1 VNTRIATEADIPAII
16 ELLKLS
22 LGESLMPKTEA
33 FWRWKHLDN
42 PFGPSKVILAEEKG
56 QLIGLRAFMQ
66 WTYRIEGKTYHGLR
80 AVDTAT
86 HPQHQGKGIFKKL
99 TLSLIDS
106 CKADGDHFIFNTPN
120 EKSKPGYL
128 KMGWFEAGKMPLKL
142 SINKPIQILANKIL
156 KKSIPTELSDFPLS
170 DWEKLPQILEGKTLP
185 TEQHGILKDIPFL
198 LWRYGNCP
206 MFPYQYLTDQKTYLL
221 VYRLKA
227 QAMGVELRLADFF
240 LLNNEWDKK
249 HFKAALKKLQKS
261 KKVAFTSYS
270 GWMHK
275 SLPLP
280 GLGLIPVMH
289 VGPELVFRDIQMG
302 AELPLLQKIEYS
314 IGDLEVF

>member
-1 VNTRIATEADIPAII
+1 MNTRIATEADIPAII

-42 PFGPSKVILAEEKG
+42 PFGPSKVILAEENG
-56 QLIGLRAFMQ
+56 EIIGLRAFMQ
-66 WTYRIEGKTYHGLR
+66 WKYQIDGQLFTGLR

-99 TLSLIDS
+99 TLSLIEN
-106 CKADGDHFIFNTPN
+106 CKKEGDHFIFNTPN

-128 KMGWFEAGKMPLKL
+128 KMGWYEAGKMPLKL
-142 SINKPIQILANKIL
+142 SLNRPFQILANKIL
-156 KKSIPTELSDFPLS
+156 RKSTHSKLSELPPSN
-170 DWEKLPQILEGKTLP
+170 WEKLPQILQGKNLQTAN
-185 TEQHGILKDIPFL
+185 HGILKDISFL
-198 LWRYGNCP
+198 LWRYGQCP
-206 MFPYQYLTDQKTYLL
+206 MFPYHYLSDQKTYLL

-227 QAMGVELRLADFF
+227 QALGVELRLADFF
-240 LLNNEWDKK
+240 LLESNWDKR
-249 HFKAALKKLQKS
+249 HFKKSLKQLQKAE
-261 KKVAFTSYS
+261 KIAFTSYS

-275 SLPLP
+275 NLSLPGMGLLP
-280 GLGLIPVMH
+280 ILNI
-289 VGPELVFRDIQMG
+289 GPELVFRYIQME
-302 AELPLLQKIEYS
+302 AQLPLLQKITYS